1 MVIPF
6 ITTPESRPDSYA
18 EMRVLGQIPSGP
30 EGESVKQRQSLL
42 ASHFWKEIT
51 EGQMFEEANEYR
63 QSFFHKVTKLA
74 NQVGFSGWSSPFE
87 DNHPSSPRHSLWV
100 S

>member
-1 MVIPF
+1 
-6 ITTPESRPDSYA
+6 
-18 EMRVLGQIPSGP
+18 MRVSGQIPSGP

-42 ASHFWKEIT
+42 ASHFQKEMT
-51 EGQMFEEANEYR
+51 EGQTFEEANEYR
-63 QSFFHKVTKLA
+63 QSFFHEVTKLA

-87 DNHPSSPRHSLWV
+87 DNYPSSLQHSLQV